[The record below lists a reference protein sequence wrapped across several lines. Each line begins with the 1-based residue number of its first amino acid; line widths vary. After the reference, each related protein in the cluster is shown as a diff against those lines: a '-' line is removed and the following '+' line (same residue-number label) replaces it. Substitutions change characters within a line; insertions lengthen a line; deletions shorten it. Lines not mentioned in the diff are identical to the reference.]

1 MAYTTLATTEDL
13 FEHLSDPSWTVVDCR
28 FSLAEPE
35 LGRREYEEAHI
46 PGALYAHLDEDLSGP
61 IVPGR
66 TGRHPLP
73 TPEQI
78 ARRFGSWG
86 IGPGQQVVAYDAAG
100 GGIAARL
107 WWLLRWLGHD
117 EVAVL
122 DGGWQE
128 WQRHGYPVSDGVETA
143 RPVVFTPLPREDW
156 VVSTDEVD
164 VWRKDPDF
172 LLVDSRAADRYRGE
186 NETIDPVAG
195 HIPGAISL
203 PYGDNLDENGRFRSR
218 EALRERFAEL
228 FHEVPP
234 KHTAF
239 YCGSGVTAAHNL
251 LALSYAGYDEARLY
265 PGSWS
270 EWITDPA
277 RAVARIDDSA

>member
-1 MAYTTLATTEDL
+1 MAYTTLITTGDL
-13 FEHLSDPSWTVVDCR
+13 FEHLSDPQWTIVDCR

-73 TPEQI
+73 APEKMAQ
-78 ARRFGSWG
+78 RLGSWG
-86 IGPGQQVVAYDAAG
+86 IGPGQQVIAYDVSG

-128 WQRHGYPVSDGVETA
+128 WQRHGHPVRGGVESAQPRTFV
-143 RPVVFTPLPREDW
+143 PHPREDW
-156 VVSTDEVD
+156 VASAGEVNAL
-164 VWRKDPDF
+164 RKDPGF

-195 HIPGAISL
+195 HIPGAVNV
-203 PYGDNLDENGRFRSR
+203 PYAGNLEENGRFRSR
-218 EALRERFAEL
+218 KALRERFDDVL
-228 FHEVPP
+228 QQIPP
-234 KHTAF
+234 DHVIF

-251 LALSYAGYDEARLY
+251 LALSYAGFGGARLY
-265 PGSWS
+265 VGSWS
-270 EWITDPA
+270 EWIIDPS
-277 RAVARIDDSA
+277 RPVAVTNKRS